1 MKTVKHNYIK
11 RNLIL
16 LTMGILVPLFLQ
28 SCAKKYAFQISSIVP
43 AAEGTVI
50 VKKDKNKNYTI
61 QLKVAN
67 LADPKRLNPPREM
80 YVVWM
85 ETDHSN
91 NTNIGQ
97 LKSSSGMMSKALKS
111 SLTTVTSF
119 KPTAFFITAENS
131 SDIQY
136 PGGDVVLKTGQISV
150 KN

>member
-1 MKTVKHNYIK
+1 MNTVKHNYVK

-16 LTMGILVPLFLQ
+16 LTMGIIVPLFLQ
-28 SCAKKYAFQISSIVP
+28 SCAKKYAFEISSIVP
-43 AAEGTVI
+43 AAEGSVI
-50 VKKDKNKNYTI
+50 VKKDKNNNYNV

-67 LADPKRLNPPREM
+67 LAEAKRLTPPKDM
-80 YVVWM
+80 YIVWM
-85 ETDHSN
+85 ETDHSS

-97 LKSSSGMMSKALKS
+97 LKTSGNMLSKALKS
-111 SLTTVTSF
+111 SLNTVTSF

-136 PGGDVVLKTGQISV
+136 PGGEVILKTGQISV

>member
-1 MKTVKHNYIK
+1 MKTIK
-11 RNLIL
+11 KSYLRRNIMIM
-16 LTMGILVPLFLQ
+16 TLVIIVSLFMQ
-28 SCAKKYAFQISSIVP
+28 SCAKKYAFAISSIVP
-43 AAEGTVI
+43 AAEGSVM
-50 VKKDKNKNYTI
+50 VKKDKNKNYNI

-67 LADPKRLNPPREM
+67 LADPKRLSQPKDM
-80 YVVWM
+80 YIVWM

-97 LKSSSGMMSKALKS
+97 LNTSSGMFSKSLKS
-111 SLTTVTSF
+111 SLNTVTSF

-131 SDIQY
+131 ADIQF

>member
-1 MKTVKHNYIK
+1 MKTIKDNYLK
-11 RNLIL
+11 RNFLIL
-16 LTMGILVPLFLQ
+16 ALGMLVPFFLQ
-28 SCAKKYAFQISSIVP
+28 SCAKKYTFANSSIVP
-43 AAEGTVI
+43 AAVGSVT

-61 QLKVAN
+61 QLKVDN
-67 LADPKRLNPPREM
+67 LADPKRLDPPREM

-97 LKSSSGMMSKALKS
+97 LKTSSGMMSKALKS
-111 SLTTVTSF
+111 SLSTVTSF

-136 PGGDVVLKTGQISV
+136 PNGGVVLKTGQISV